1 MKQELSTK
9 KIWNSLSDFWQDF
22 KDKEVFDQLWRG
34 YYYSIRNLYYQ
45 LYQVDLSKCIHT
57 IPYKWIS
64 DWERFTFDSTTRIL
78 DDSEDYPYYEDYPYR
93 YRLPSGVKNVTT
105 LREGPREVS
114 HLQSNTVY
122 TPEEV
127 LVTPSGQVRYLEEDT
142 IYEPESMIVWDDSY
156 IFPDGIDVDTKIF
169 TNGKDFIVDE
179 TTRSIHFNIQPYET
193 LWSNVSLRDVN
204 SIYAN
209 FGYLIDFPGENS
221 YKYLKQVQGM
231 WYSYWMG
238 ATVRDLERG
247 LTIALNLPY
256 AEEDG
261 IIESITTSPR
271 TMTIGGIT
279 FESTQSMNENLSIGD
294 YIISI
299 NEDSCIATFAR
310 KSTELVFKT
319 SPDQIVYLRATKNGA
334 DTSMSLHDAM
344 AAGLLV
350 PGSIALTPTEDFD
363 LLSETLRYFYVEV
376 SSEAYPDVK
385 FLLFKMSDDQA
396 SRFISGH
403 SIVSFENDELKL
415 VSAMPQRLSRSVIQ
429 GCSRGSSIEAKSSS
443 ITEISLSGQSYVFE
457 GQSPITYTVGDFVP
471 AFETLTDAVK
481 IYDYIN
487 RPSWTTDY
495 GVADINACYEGG
507 GAYLDTAWSLDSG
520 NILDALYTPSCMEA
534 AFLKYFTFIVSIDAS
549 SWSST
554 SGDMQVLKTFL
565 KAVKPAYTNYIFQ
578 FSVDIS
584 DDFMVYDYDM
594 NFEWTEERTDRPYN
608 IWVLDDESG
617 VLCDTGFFLDNF
629 NDIDSFFEIGMTLGD
644 TVFDDHVNYGY
655 ILDDEAGFYLDDNA
669 FIDSMPYPDS
679 LEFTWTKEVPEDM
692 KREKTL
698 VRGET
703 FRIEVSLYQDGD
715 LADYDIADMYSDAL
729 FEGNIRKTL
738 TIESAG
744 PDMPGRYILKGD
756 FDTWRLPGDEF
767 QVNIGVYDNR
777 GSDPMVV
784 ASFNDTFY
792 IVDSATDLSELGE
805 Q

>member
-34 YYYSIRNLYYQ
+34 YYYAIKNLYYQ

-57 IPYKWIS
+57 IPYRWIS
-64 DWERFTFDSTTRIL
+64 DWERFTFDLSTRIS
-78 DDSEDYPYYEDYPYR
+78 DDSTDYPYYEEYPYR
-93 YRLPSGVKNVTT
+93 YTLPQGVKSVTT
-105 LREGPREVS
+105 LREGPREVT
-114 HLQSNTVY
+114 HLSPNTVY

-127 LVTPSGQVRYLEEDT
+127 FVTPSGQVRYLAEDAV
-142 IYEPESMIVWDDSY
+142 YEPESMIKWDDSY

-169 TNGKDFIVDE
+169 TNGTDFVVDE
-179 TTRSIHFNIQPYET
+179 ATRSIHFNVEPYET
-193 LWSNVSLRDVN
+193 LWSHVSIRDVN

-221 YKYLKQVQGM
+221 YKYLRQVQGM

-238 ATVRDLERG
+238 ATIRDIERG

-261 IIESITTSPR
+261 IIESITTTPR
-271 TMTIGGIT
+271 TLTLGDIT
-279 FESTQSMNENLSIGD
+279 FEATQSMYENLSIGD

-299 NEDSCIATFAR
+299 DEDSCIATFAR
-310 KSTELVFKT
+310 KSTELVFRT
-319 SPDQIVYLRATKNGA
+319 SPDQILYMRATKNGA
-334 DTSMSLHDAM
+334 DTSISLHDAV

-396 SRFISGH
+396 SQFISGH
-403 SIVSFENDELKL
+403 SISSFENNELKL
-415 VSAMPQRLSRSVIQ
+415 VSAMPQKLSRSVIQ
-429 GCSRGSSIEAKSSS
+429 ACSRGASVQEKSPNL
-443 ITEISLSGQSYVFE
+443 INISLAGHEYVFE
-457 GQSPITYTVGDFVP
+457 GESTISYAVGDYVS
-471 AFETLTDAVK
+471 AFESLTDAVK
-481 IYDYIN
+481 VYDYIN
-487 RPSWTTDY
+487 RPSWMTDF
-495 GVADINACYEGG
+495 GVADVNACYQGG
-507 GAYLDTAWSLDSG
+507 GAYLDTAWNLDSG
-520 NILDALYTPSCMEA
+520 NILDALYTPACMEA
-534 AFLKYFTFIVSIDAS
+534 AFLKYFTFLVSIDANM
-549 SWSST
+549 WGST
-554 SGDMQVLKTFL
+554 AEDMRALRTFL
-565 KAVKPAYTNYIFQ
+565 KAVKPAYTNYIFE
-578 FSVDIS
+578 FALNIS
-584 DDFMVYDYDM
+584 DDFMVYDGGM
-594 NFEWTEERTDRPYN
+594 SFEWTEERTDRPYN
-608 IWVLDDESG
+608 VLVLDDESD
-617 VLCDTGFFLDNF
+617 VLCDTGFLLDNF
-629 NDIDSFFEIGMTLGD
+629 NDIDSFFEIGMSFGD
-644 TVFDDHVNYGY
+644 TVFDDRVNYGY
-655 ILDDEAGFYLDDNA
+655 ILDDEAGFYLDDNVC
-669 FIDSMPYPDS
+669 IDSMPYPDN
-679 LEFTWTKEVPEDM
+679 LELEWTKEVPEDM

-703 FRIEVSLYQDGD
+703 FRIEVSLYQDGN
-715 LADYDIADMYSDAL
+715 LADYDVSDMYSDAL
-729 FEGNIRKTL
+729 FEGNMRKPL
-738 TIESAG
+738 IIEAVG

-777 GSDPMVV
+777 GSDPIVV